1 MASRG
6 LVVKEKVGTLHL
18 FRYQYVESLKCRN
31 VQEHH
36 GPFRAHPLYRGG
48 SYPEK
53 YPRISL

>member
-18 FRYQYVESLKCRN
+18 FRYQHIESLKCRN
-31 VQEHH
+31 VRERH

-48 SYPEK
+48 SYPE
-53 YPRISL
+53 